1 MNEGES
7 TVPEKVVKKAARKS
21 TKTPTA
27 PKAPK
32 APKAAKVAPAV
43 LPAEI
48 PAAKVAGAPAAALTT
63 IVAKVDV
70 GFGNMLFLRGTG
82 PGLSWEKGVEMTNS
96 SADEWTWSTTKASAD
111 FVAKVLV
118 NDVVWSNDADA
129 TIAAG
134 KKTVIVPSF

>member
-21 TKTPTA
+21 FKAPAA

-32 APKAAKVAPAV
+32 APKAAKAV

-48 PAAKVAGAPAAALTT
+48 PVTKTAAVPAAALTT

-118 NDVVWSNDADA
+118 NDVMWSSDADA

-134 KKTVIVPSF
+134 KKTVLVPSF

>member
-7 TVPEKVVKKAARKS
+7 TIPEKVVKKAARKS
-21 TKTPTA
+21 PKA
-27 PKAPK
+27 PAAPK
-32 APKAAKVAPAV
+32 APKAAKAAPAV
-43 LPAEI
+43 LPAAI
-48 PAAKVAGAPAAALTT
+48 PVAKTEAVPAAALTT

>member
-7 TVPEKVVKKAARKS
+7 TISGKTVKKTARKS
-21 TKTPTA
+21 VKAPAA

-32 APKAAKVAPAV
+32 AVKVVVAPAV
-43 LPAEI
+43 ILAEVPAVK
-48 PAAKVAGAPAAALTT
+48 AAPAAALTT

-96 SADEWTWSTTKASAD
+96 GTDEWTWSTTKASAD

-118 NDVVWSNDADA
+118 NDVIWSFEPDSI
-129 TIAAG
+129 IAAG
-134 KKTVIVPSF
+134 SKTVIVPTF